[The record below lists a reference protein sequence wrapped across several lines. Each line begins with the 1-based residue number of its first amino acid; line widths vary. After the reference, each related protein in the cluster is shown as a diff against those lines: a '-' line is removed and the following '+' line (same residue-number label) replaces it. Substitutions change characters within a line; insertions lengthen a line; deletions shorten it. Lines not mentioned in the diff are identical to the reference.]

1 MKNLSIAARI
11 TMGFSLLLVALAII
25 GSITMQGL
33 GRIDQRVDDV
43 SSHELVFFRDVSQ
56 LRVHMG
62 NLRRFEKDYFLN
74 VASVEKRSE
83 YLGKWK
89 ETYGKA
95 QDTVKVLLQEL
106 NAGNNS
112 LSASLTGPVT
122 RQGELL
128 QAYADGFTAVS
139 TQVEAGSIATPA
151 DGNAAIGKYKE
162 NVHQMEDMLQTI
174 SKSAVEAVDA
184 LGSQI
189 NTTSSSVRTAVLA
202 LLAIALLLGLALSWL
217 IIRSIRHPLNSM
229 RDSSQHLAQS
239 RDLTHQFPDLGRN
252 ELGSMGRSVADL
264 VGTVRTLIQESHG
277 YSSQLVGVADQLGNV
292 SDYVAKASH
301 QQSEAASA
309 CAASIEQMTVSIHM
323 VSDNT
328 QGVEEQ
334 ARHATSEATQSSQ
347 LAIQAAAEIRQIA
360 SSITE
365 TSRVIDQLNQRS
377 GEIGDIVKVIR
388 DIADQTNLLALNAAI
403 EAARAGEMGRGF
415 AVVADEVR
423 KLAERTS
430 VATAEISSRISG
442 VQTDTQQAFHS
453 MQQANTR
460 IEAGVSSTQQVATS
474 LQLIRDLSQR
484 SVDKIGDV
492 AGAIKE
498 QSQASQDVARNVEQ
512 IAQMNDST
520 NRSVQESHQLAQ
532 QLKDL
537 SAALNDSLNRFRV

>member
-1 MKNLSIAARI
+1 MKNLSIAVRI
-11 TMGFSLLLVALAII
+11 TTGFGLLLLALAII
-25 GSITMQGL
+25 GSITLQGL
-33 GRIDQRVDDV
+33 GRIDQRVEEV

-62 NLRRFEKDYFLN
+62 NLRRFEKDYYLN
-74 VASVEKRSE
+74 IANSAKRAE

-89 ETYGKA
+89 DTYAKA
-95 QDTVKVLLQEL
+95 QETVGKLSQSLAE
-106 NAGNNS
+106 GNNS
-112 LSASLTGPVT
+112 LSSSLSGPV
-122 RQGELL
+122 RKQGELL
-128 QAYADGFTAVS
+128 QAYADGFNTVS
-139 TQVEAGSIATPA
+139 SQVEAGSISTPA
-151 DGNAAIGKYKE
+151 DGNAAIGKFKE
-162 NVHQMEDMLQTI
+162 NVHQMEAMLQTI
-174 SKSAVEAVDA
+174 SSAAVDAVNA

-189 NTTSSSVRTAVLA
+189 NTTSASVRNAVMA
-202 LLAIALLLGLALSWL
+202 LLAIALLLGILLSWL

-229 RDSSQHLAQS
+229 RDSSQQLAQS
-239 RDLTHQFPDLGRN
+239 RDLRQQFPDLGRN
-252 ELGSMGRSVADL
+252 ELGSMGRSVSDL

-277 YSSQLVGVADQLGNV
+277 YSSRLVGVADQLGHV
-292 SDYVAKASH
+292 SDHVAKASH

-309 CAASIEQMTVSIHM
+309 SAASIEQMTVSIQM

-334 ARHATSEATQSSQ
+334 VRNATGEATRSSQ
-347 LAIQAAAEIRQIA
+347 LASQAAAEIQQIA

-365 TSRVIDQLNQRS
+365 TAQVIEQLNQRS

-423 KLAERTS
+423 KLAERTAS
-430 VATAEISSRISG
+430 ATAEISTRISG
-442 VQTDTQQAFHS
+442 VQTDTRQAFVS
-453 MQQANTR
+453 MQQANSR
-460 IEAGVSSTQQVATS
+460 IETGVGSAQQVAQS
-474 LQLIRDLSQR
+474 LQLIRELSQR

-532 QLKDL
+532 QLKEL
-537 SAALNDSLNRFRV
+537 SAALDDSLNRFRV